1 MSDGQGSCSNGGI
14 ERGEN
19 MSDVRE
25 LIPELDLIDIK
36 RTSLIPAEKPKRDP
50 APIRKK
56 RNFAQNVILFLACV
70 GAGFFGGV
78 AMAVIILLYCLQA
91 GPI

>member
-1 MSDGQGSCSNGGI
+1 MSD
-14 ERGEN
+14 
-19 MSDVRE
+19 MRE
-25 LIPELDLIDIK
+25 LKPEPVELKLINPR
-36 RTSLIPAEKPKRDP
+36 RTSLIPAIEPKRVDP
-50 APIRKK
+50 TPIRKE

-78 AMAVIILLYCLQA
+78 AMAVTILLYCLQA

>member
-1 MSDGQGSCSNGGI
+1 MQEITPKKKYEPPVI
-14 ERGEN
+14 EELNVIDRKRI
-19 MSDVRE
+19 SSAPVRM
-25 LIPELDLIDIK
+25 
-36 RTSLIPAEKPKRDP
+36 DP
-50 APIRKK
+50 RPIRKK

-78 AMAVIILLYCLQA
+78 AMAGMVLFYCLQA

>member
-1 MSDGQGSCSNGGI
+1 MSD
-14 ERGEN
+14 
-19 MSDVRE
+19 MRE
-25 LIPELDLIDIK
+25 LKPEPAEIKLINPR
-36 RTSLIPAEKPKRDP
+36 RTSLIPAETRRDP
-50 APIRKK
+50 ASIRKR

>member
-1 MSDGQGSCSNGGI
+1 MQEITEKKEYEPPVIEEVQLHIIAPSRGGK
-14 ERGEN
+14 
-19 MSDVRE
+19 
-25 LIPELDLIDIK
+25 K
-36 RTSLIPAEKPKRDP
+36 RYEYRPR
-50 APIRKK
+50 PIRKK

-78 AMAVIILLYCLQA
+78 AMAVTILLYCLQA

>member
-1 MSDGQGSCSNGGI
+1 
-14 ERGEN
+14 

>member
-1 MSDGQGSCSNGGI
+1 MPDGQGSCSNGGI

-19 MSDVRE
+19 MSDARE
-25 LIPELDLIDIK
+25 LISELDPISVE
-36 RTSLIPAEKPKRDP
+36 RTSLIPAEKPKCDP

-56 RNFAQNVILFLACV
+56 RNRANVGIEIIAAVSLGINVIQS
-70 GAGFFGGV
+70 
-78 AMAVIILLYCLQA
+78 VIIYVLQA

>member
-1 MSDGQGSCSNGGI
+1 
-14 ERGEN
+14 

-25 LIPELDLIDIK
+25 LKPEPVEIKLINPR
-36 RTSLIPAEKPKRDP
+36 RTSLMPASEPKRDP
-50 APIRKK
+50 APIRKR
-56 RNFAQNVILFLACV
+56 RNFAQNVILFLACI